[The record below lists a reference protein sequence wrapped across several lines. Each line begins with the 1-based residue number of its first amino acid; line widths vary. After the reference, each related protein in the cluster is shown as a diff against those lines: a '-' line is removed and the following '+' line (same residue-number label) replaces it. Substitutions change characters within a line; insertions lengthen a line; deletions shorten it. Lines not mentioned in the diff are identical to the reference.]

1 MIDRIMD
8 NRDRISDDE
17 KVQNYCMTCHHVS
30 YKYGEREP
38 DNPDYD
44 GDGISEDEA
53 QVVCPKCESTY
64 YYFATD
70 EEIKK
75 YGSDRIINSINT
87 VQDHIIESE
96 MEGEIDK
103 TDSWYPIF
111 EALEELKDKRFNELE
126 LDK

>member
-1 MIDRIMD
+1 M
-8 NRDRISDDE
+8 
-17 KVQNYCMTCHHVS
+17 
-30 YKYGEREP
+30 
-38 DNPDYD
+38 
-44 GDGISEDEA
+44 
-53 QVVCPKCESTY
+53 
-64 YYFATD
+64 
-70 EEIKK
+70 
-75 YGSDRIINSINT
+75 SDRIINSINT

>member
-30 YKYGEREP
+30 YEYGEREP

-44 GDGISEDEA
+44 GDGIADDES
-53 QVVCPKCESTY
+53 QVVCPKCESTH

>member
-1 MIDRIMD
+1 MINNILDGEEQ
-8 NRDRISDDE
+8 S
-17 KVQNYCMTCHHVS
+17 YCMTCHHVS

-44 GDGISEDEA
+44 GDGIADDES
-53 QVVCPKCESTY
+53 QVVCPKCESTH

-75 YGSDRIINSINT
+75 YGSDKIINSINT

-96 MEGEIDK
+96 MEGFFSYEIDK

>member
-38 DNPDYD
+38 DNLDYD
-44 GDGISEDEA
+44 GDGIADDES
-53 QVVCPKCESTY
+53 QVVCPKCESTH

-87 VQDHIIESE
+87 VQYHIIESE

>member
-8 NRDRISDDE
+8 NRDSISDDE

-30 YKYGEREP
+30 YKYGERES

-44 GDGISEDEA
+44 GDGIPEDEA

-64 YYFATD
+64 YMIASD

-87 VQDHIIESE
+87 VQYHIIESE

-126 LDK
+126 LDN